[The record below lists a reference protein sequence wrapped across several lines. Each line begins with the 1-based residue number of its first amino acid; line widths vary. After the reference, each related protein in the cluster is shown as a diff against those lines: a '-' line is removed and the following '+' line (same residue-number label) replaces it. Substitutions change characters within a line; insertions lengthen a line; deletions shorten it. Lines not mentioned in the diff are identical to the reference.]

1 MRQAQALLPYALTAL
16 FVVVTSAAA
25 LGLAV
30 ADVRDV
36 RDAAV
41 DRATASATPAP
52 RTFPELSRAGRLAYW
67 RTDPSGG
74 ADLVVSNLDGTL
86 RRTLARAE
94 AVRRISLTRWT
105 PDGSA
110 IAYVDNGALLA
121 IAKLDG
127 TRSEIALADEV
138 RSQGGRIADHRW
150 SADAMRVAA
159 TVVRADLRS
168 DVFLARAGDRTWTR
182 ATTLDDTFAADWV
195 DADVVLVHTGGGVL
209 GTIRAGAVTNG
220 ILPLTG
226 LPATSPILADDGR
239 IHFLTGS
246 IASTPRDITLPYLT
260 ASGATVWS
268 MTLEG
273 ADLQRETQ
281 NVLDDVRLDGRY
293 GKARYL
299 AHRGSSQLQVLLS
312 EGVNIPAID
321 AGPVERA
328 VVAPDGRTA
337 IGFSANRIIRFD
349 LVRGAALGTFGSPT
363 VMLDSV
369 SGGDVWHPRAAAAT
383 TAGAT
388 QAGPRPA
395 ARYVF
400 SLGGHLWSM
409 GADGVASF
417 LRARTSLSGRRTVL
431 PTWSPRGDRLL
442 AIQPA
447 GQGLAGITAA
457 TPLAVSIDRDGSVR
471 PYAESRAA
479 TAIPSWSPTGDAF
492 AVVVDRRGVDATSAQ
507 ADLEVR
513 FLSVDGAAT
522 RPAVSGREVVWTRAG
537 VLVLSTASID
547 IVDDRT
553 NARSEATRRTVV
565 DLARIFADPRG
576 EFSAD
581 RTSTT
586 FANLGSSPDGTYV
599 SVRVGVTPRVG
610 ANRFTV
616 VLVRVADG
624 AITAFLNG
632 STAQDLGWS
641 PAGPLLGLTQSGGG
655 GNQAQVRDAATGVVV
670 ASQPGRFA
678 GWSPDGEWSYVAR
691 GEGLF
696 AYRAAGGE
704 GVRVSAIGVPVATTA
719 P

>member
-1 MRQAQALLPYALTAL
+1 MRHAQALLPYALTAL
-16 FVVVTSAAA
+16 LVFVTSVAA

-36 RDAAV
+36 REAAV
-41 DRATASATPAP
+41 DRATATATAGP
-52 RTFPELSRAGRLAYW
+52 RTFPELSRTGRLVYW

-74 ADLVVSNLDGTL
+74 ADLVVSNLDGAL
-86 RRTLARAE
+86 RRTLTRTE

-105 PDGSA
+105 PDGGA
-110 IAYVDNGALLA
+110 IAYVDNGTVLTLA
-121 IAKLDG
+121 RLDG
-127 TRSEIALADEV
+127 ARSELTLADDV
-138 RSQGGRIADHRW
+138 RSAGGRIVDHRW
-150 SADAMRVAA
+150 SADGTRVAA
-159 TVVRADLRS
+159 SVVRADLRS
-168 DVFLARAGDRTWTR
+168 DVFVARAGDRSWTR
-182 ATTLDDTFAADWV
+182 ATALEDAFAANWIGA
-195 DADVVLVHTGGGVL
+195 DAVLVHTGGGVL
-209 GTIRAGAVTNG
+209 GTIRAGGAINA
-220 ILPLTG
+220 IRPLTG
-226 LPATSPILADDGR
+226 LPATSPVLADDGR

-268 MTLEG
+268 MTVEG
-273 ADLQRETQ
+273 ADLRRETE
-281 NVLDDVRLDGRY
+281 NIMDDLRLDGRY
-293 GKARYL
+293 GQGRYL

-328 VVAPDGRTA
+328 IVAPDGRSA
-337 IGFSANRIIRFD
+337 VGFSANRIIRFD

-369 SGGDVWHPRAAAAT
+369 SGGDVWHLRPL
-383 TAGAT
+383 TAPTPGPVVT
-388 QAGPRPA
+388 GPRPET
-395 ARYVF
+395 RYVF

-409 GADGVASF
+409 GADGIASF
-417 LRARTSLSGRRTVL
+417 LRGRTSLPGRRNAV
-431 PTWSPRGDRLL
+431 PSWSPRGDRLL
-442 AIQPA
+442 AIQLA

-457 TPLAVSIDRDGSVR
+457 TPLAVTIDRDGTLR

-479 TAIPSWSPTGDAF
+479 TANPSWSPAGDAF

-507 ADLEVR
+507 AELEVR
-513 FLSVDGAAT
+513 FVSIDGPVA
-522 RPAVSGREVVWTRAG
+522 RPAVPGREVVWTRAG
-537 VLVLSTASID
+537 VLVLAATSVDLVEGTA
-547 IVDDRT
+547 
-553 NARSEATRRTVV
+553 RRTVV
-565 DLARIFADPRG
+565 DLERILADPRG
-576 EFSAD
+576 EFPVD

-586 FANLGSSPDGTYV
+586 FANLGSSPGGDYV
-599 SVRVGVTPRVG
+599 SLRVGVTPRVG

-641 PAGPLLGLTQSGGG
+641 PQGSLLGLTQNALTQNAEG
-655 GNQAQVRDAATGVVV
+655 GNQAQLRDASTGAVV
-670 ASQPGRFA
+670 ASRPGRFA

-691 GEGLF
+691 GEGLY
-696 AYRAAGGE
+696 AYGAARSD
-704 GVRVSAIGVPVATTA
+704 GVRVSAMGVPVTTTA